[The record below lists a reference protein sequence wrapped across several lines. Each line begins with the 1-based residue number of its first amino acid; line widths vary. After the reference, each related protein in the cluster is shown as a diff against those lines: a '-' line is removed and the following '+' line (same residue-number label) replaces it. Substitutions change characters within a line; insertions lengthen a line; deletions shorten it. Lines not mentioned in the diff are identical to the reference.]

1 MAWSAP
7 EGMEEYL
14 KPTDLCDSGS
24 QAIKA
29 KAKELTEDVDSA
41 RKAAQRIFG
50 FVRDGILFGFDRRD
64 DKASDTL
71 KKQVGFC
78 VTKTNLQVAL
88 LRAAGIPARYHQA
101 LLTKEALKG
110 ILPAFVYRSVPEKIW
125 FHPWCECYL
134 SEKWISCDTLFDKE
148 LYNALL
154 SRGITSGERIPTIDW
169 DGMNDLNTMTA
180 WMLEDVGN
188 SASLDHVFRK
198 AQSEL
203 PPRPIAII
211 LERLCNRHINKL
223 RKG

>member
-1 MAWSAP
+1 MAWSAH

-14 KPTDLCDSGS
+14 RATDLCDSGS

-41 RKAAQRIFG
+41 KRAAQRIFG

-88 LRAAGIPARYHQA
+88 SRAAGIPARYHQA
-101 LLTKEALKG
+101 VLTKRALKG
-110 ILPAFVYRSVPEKIW
+110 ILPTFVYRSIPEKIW

-134 SEKWISCDTLFDKE
+134 SEKWISCDTLFDKI
-148 LYNALL
+148 LYDALL
-154 SRGITSGERIPTIDW
+154 RRGITSRE
-169 DGMNDLNTMTA
+169 
-180 WMLEDVGN
+180 
-188 SASLDHVFRK
+188 
-198 AQSEL
+198 
-203 PPRPIAII
+203 
-211 LERLCNRHINKL
+211 
-223 RKG
+223 

>member
-1 MAWSAP
+1 MAWSSP

-41 RKAAQRIFG
+41 KKAAQRIFG

-101 LLTKEALKG
+101 VLTKEALKG
-110 ILPAFVYRSVPEKIW
+110 ILSAFVYRSVPEKIW

-134 SEKWISCDTLFDKE
+134 SEKWI
-148 LYNALL
+148 
-154 SRGITSGERIPTIDW
+154 
-169 DGMNDLNTMTA
+169 
-180 WMLEDVGN
+180 
-188 SASLDHVFRK
+188 
-198 AQSEL
+198 
-203 PPRPIAII
+203 
-211 LERLCNRHINKL
+211 
-223 RKG
+223 